1 MAITATLSTL
11 GKLNMKN
18 RSKFVF
24 AISALS
30 LFAGCSQQANNNQ
43 ETSQSLAVP
52 AAESRAFEKV
62 GIVNYTK
69 SAIVGAWLPTTTE
82 GRAVI
87 NGGKLI
93 LEGLATSKKADILDL
108 KYINM
113 NLLVPGFTPQSPKGD
128 AEHVHAVQFEASEA
142 KIGKIKGGSHAGFSS
157 YTVEFA
163 SGTKMKLTTEG
174 DTQMV
179 ALKSMAF
186 SFGGS
191 DEVNVTFK
199 YEPVDGVEDELS
211 FTLLGFEI

>member
-1 MAITATLSTL
+1 
-11 GKLNMKN
+11 MKN

-30 LFAGCSQQANNNQ
+30 LFAGCSKQANSSQ
-43 ETSQSLAVP
+43 ETSQALAVP
-52 AAESRAFEKV
+52 AVESRAFEKV
-62 GIVNYTK
+62 EIVNYAK
-69 SAIVGAWLPTTTE
+69 SAIVGGWLPTTTE

-87 NGGKLI
+87 NGGKLL
-93 LEGLATSKKADILDL
+93 LEGLATSKKADLLDL

-113 NLLVPGFTPQSPKGD
+113 NLLVPGFTSQSPKSG

-142 KIGKIKGGSHAGFSS
+142 KIAKIEGSTHVGFSS

-191 DEVNVTFK
+191 DEVNVSFM
-199 YEPVDGVEDELS
+199 YEPIDGVEDELS